1 MGSILPKQ
9 IIKQNKDIKD
19 INVVIWKKDMELTIL
34 QMDLFIKVNGKMIF
48 KMDKDVSIKKEILK
62 RMYKLKV
69 LFSIKVMFFK

>member
-1 MGSILPKQ
+1 
-9 IIKQNKDIKD
+9 
-19 INVVIWKKDMELTIL
+19 MELTIL

>member
-62 RMYKLKV
+62 RMYIQAKSESGLK
-69 LFSIKVMFFK
+69 